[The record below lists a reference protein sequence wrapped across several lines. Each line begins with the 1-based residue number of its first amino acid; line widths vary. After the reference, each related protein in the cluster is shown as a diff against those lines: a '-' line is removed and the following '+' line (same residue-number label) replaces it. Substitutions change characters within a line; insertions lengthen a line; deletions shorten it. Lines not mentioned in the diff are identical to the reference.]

1 MNKHR
6 DKSKI
11 GLGYTSG
18 LNRAQFLFDF
28 YPAKPENVGSQT
40 DWKPNKMPLK
50 GWKNSLWC

>member
-11 GLGYTSG
+11 GLGYTDG